1 MIYEHDDSE
10 HARITGVQK
19 GRKALDSNVIASADT
34 LYT

>member
-10 HARITGVQK
+10 HASIAGVQ
-19 GRKALDSNVIASADT
+19 RKKEALDSNVIASTDT